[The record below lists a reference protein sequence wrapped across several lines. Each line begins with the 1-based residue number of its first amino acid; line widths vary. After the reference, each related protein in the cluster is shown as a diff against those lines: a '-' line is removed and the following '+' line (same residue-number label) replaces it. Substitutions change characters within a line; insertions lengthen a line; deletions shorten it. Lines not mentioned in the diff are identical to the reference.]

1 MHLFNNFG
9 IAKRLY
15 LVSFILIAALA
26 TVAISGWVGLKE
38 DARLAERVGTVRTP
52 QLMRIAAVELNVTR
66 VSLQIRH
73 AILARSDVELR
84 QTLADIT
91 EKGKLIDEALK
102 GFEAGLLT
110 QAERDMFDKIPPL
123 VASFW
128 VVGGENIGLIEA
140 GDKEAAFEMLV
151 SRTIPVR
158 NQLLEVLAA
167 EKQYQ
172 GAQLE
177 QELSTIKQGTDN
189 TRIQIV

>member
-102 GFEAGLLT
+102 GLGRPAHSGRARYIRQDPAAGGIVLGGRRREHRPDRGRRQGSGL
-110 QAERDMFDKIPPL
+110 RD
-123 VASFW
+123 
-128 VVGGENIGLIEA
+128 A
-140 GDKEAAFEMLV
+140 GVPDH
-151 SRTIPVR
+151 S
-158 NQLLEVLAA
+158 
-167 EKQYQ
+167 
-172 GAQLE
+172 GAQPAA
-177 QELSTIKQGTDN
+177 
-189 TRIQIV
+189 